1 MDRLAINFGVFF
13 GIIGLLISLIF
24 SLFSKNPIFV
34 ILTNIFV
41 STIVSVIIGI
51 VVFFILKQKVPEIL
65 EVFEGDSSSFRSYKE
80 QEEESFEGEYDYS
93 SDTLETSESLNL
105 TTSDDTTDEVQPIKI
120 DTSGEKTKHFGDHIV
135 VDKITIKNEPK
146 LMAEAIRT
154 MLSKDE

>member
-1 MDRLAINFGVFF
+1 MDRLAINFRVFF

-105 TTSDDTTDEVQPIKI
+105 ASSDDTTDEVQPIKI

>member
-41 STIVSVIIGI
+41 STIVSVILGI
-51 VVFFILKQKVPEIL
+51 VIFFILKQKVPEIL

-105 TTSDDTTDEVQPIKI
+105 ASSDDTTDEVQPIKI

>member
-13 GIIGLLISLIF
+13 GIVGLLISLIF
-24 SLFSKNPIFV
+24 SIFSKNPIFA
-34 ILTNIFV
+34 ILTNILI

-65 EVFEGDSSSFRSYKE
+65 EVFESETGSLRSYKE
-80 QEEESFEGEYDYS
+80 QEEEELEGVYDYS

-105 TTSDDTTDEVQPIKI
+105 SGSNDTTDEIAPIKVE
-120 DTSGEKTKHFGDHIV
+120 TSGEKTKHFGDHIV

>member
-24 SLFSKNPIFV
+24 SLFSKNPVFV

-105 TTSDDTTDEVQPIKI
+105 ASSDDTTDEVQPIKI

>member
-51 VVFFILKQKVPEIL
+51 VIFFILKQKVPEIL
-65 EVFEGDSSSFRSYKE
+65 DVFEGDSSSFRSYKE
-80 QEEESFEGEYDYS
+80 QEEENFEGEYDYS

-105 TTSDDTTDEVQPIKI
+105 ASSDDTTDEIQPIKI

>member
-80 QEEESFEGEYDYS
+80 QVEESFEGEYDYS

-105 TTSDDTTDEVQPIKI
+105 ASSDDTTDEVQPIKI

>member
-41 STIVSVIIGI
+41 STIVSAIIGI

-80 QEEESFEGEYDYS
+80 QEEENFEGEYDYS

-105 TTSDDTTDEVQPIKI
+105 ASSDDTTDEVQPIKI

>member
-13 GIIGLLISLIF
+13 GIIGFLISLIF
-24 SLFSKNPIFV
+24 SLFSKNPIFA
-34 ILTNIFV
+34 ILTNILI

-65 EVFEGDSSSFRSYKE
+65 EVFEGDSGSFRSYTEK
-80 QEEESFEGEYDYS
+80 EEEDFVGEYGYS
-93 SDTLETSESLNL
+93 NDSLESSESLNF
-105 TTSDDTTDEVQPIKI
+105 TTTDDTNDEIAPIKV
-120 DTSGEKTKHFGDHIV
+120 DTTVEKTKHFGDHIV

>member
-51 VVFFILKQKVPEIL
+51 VIFFILKQKVPEIL

-80 QEEESFEGEYDYS
+80 QEEENFEGEYDYS

-105 TTSDDTTDEVQPIKI
+105 ASSDDTTDEIQPIKI

>member
-1 MDRLAINFGVFF
+1 MDRLAINFVVFF

-105 TTSDDTTDEVQPIKI
+105 ASSDDTTDEVQPIKI

>member
-24 SLFSKNPIFV
+24 SLFSKNPIFA

-51 VVFFILKQKVPEIL
+51 VIFFILKQKVPEIL

-80 QEEESFEGEYDYS
+80 QEEENFEGEYDYS

-105 TTSDDTTDEVQPIKI
+105 ASSDDTTDEVQPIKI

-154 MLSKDE
+154 MLSNDE

>member
-105 TTSDDTTDEVQPIKI
+105 ASSDDTNDEVQPIKI

>member
-24 SLFSKNPIFV
+24 SLFSKNPIFA

-51 VVFFILKQKVPEIL
+51 VIFFILKQKVPEIL

-80 QEEESFEGEYDYS
+80 QEEENFEGEYDYS

-105 TTSDDTTDEVQPIKI
+105 ASSDDTTDEVQPIKI
-120 DTSGEKTKHFGDHIV
+120 DTSGDKTKHFGDHIV

>member
-80 QEEESFEGEYDYS
+80 QEEENFEGEYDYS

-105 TTSDDTTDEVQPIKI
+105 ANSDDTTDEVQPIKI
-120 DTSGEKTKHFGDHIV
+120 DTSGEKTKHFGDHII

>member
-65 EVFEGDSSSFRSYKE
+65 EVFEGDSSSLRSYKE

-105 TTSDDTTDEVQPIKI
+105 ASSDDTTDEIQPIKI

>member
-65 EVFEGDSSSFRSYKE
+65 DVFEGDSSSFRSYKE
-80 QEEESFEGEYDYS
+80 QEEENFEGEYDYS

-105 TTSDDTTDEVQPIKI
+105 ASSDDTTDEIQPIKI

>member
-1 MDRLAINFGVFF
+1 
-13 GIIGLLISLIF
+13 
-24 SLFSKNPIFV
+24 LFSKNPIFA

-51 VVFFILKQKVPEIL
+51 VIFFILKQKVPEIL

-80 QEEESFEGEYDYS
+80 QEEENFEGEYDYS

-105 TTSDDTTDEVQPIKI
+105 TSSDDTTDEVQPIKI

>member
-24 SLFSKNPIFV
+24 SLFSKNPIFA

-51 VVFFILKQKVPEIL
+51 VIFFILKQKVPEIL

-80 QEEESFEGEYDYS
+80 QEEENFEGEYDYS
-93 SDTLETSESLNL
+93 SDTLETS
-105 TTSDDTTDEVQPIKI
+105 
-120 DTSGEKTKHFGDHIV
+120 
-135 VDKITIKNEPK
+135 
-146 LMAEAIRT
+146 
-154 MLSKDE
+154 

>member
-80 QEEESFEGEYDYS
+80 QEEENFEGEYDYS

-105 TTSDDTTDEVQPIKI
+105 ASSDDTTDEVEPIKI

>member
-51 VVFFILKQKVPEIL
+51 VIFFILKQKVPEIL

-80 QEEESFEGEYDYS
+80 QEEENFEGEYDYS

-105 TTSDDTTDEVQPIKI
+105 ASSDDTTDEVQPIKI

>member
-80 QEEESFEGEYDYS
+80 QEEENFEGEYDYS

>member
-105 TTSDDTTDEVQPIKI
+105 ASSDDTTDEVQPIKI

>member
-51 VVFFILKQKVPEIL
+51 VIFFILKQKVPEIL

-80 QEEESFEGEYDYS
+80 QEEENFEGEYDYS

-105 TTSDDTTDEVQPIKI
+105 ASSDDTTDEVQPIKI
-120 DTSGEKTKHFGDHIV
+120 DTSGDKTKHFGDHIV

>member
-24 SLFSKNPIFV
+24 SLFSKNPIFA

-51 VVFFILKQKVPEIL
+51 VIFFILKQKVPEIL

-80 QEEESFEGEYDYS
+80 QEEENFEGEYDYS

-105 TTSDDTTDEVQPIKI
+105 ASSDDTTDEVQPIKI

>member
-13 GIIGLLISLIF
+13 GIVGLLISLIF

-34 ILTNIFV
+34 ILTNIFI

-51 VVFFILKQKVPEIL
+51 VIFFILKQKVPEIL

-80 QEEESFEGEYDYS
+80 QEEENFEGEYDYS

-105 TTSDDTTDEVQPIKI
+105 ASSDDTTDEVQPIKI

>member
-1 MDRLAINFGVFF
+1 
-13 GIIGLLISLIF
+13 
-24 SLFSKNPIFV
+24 LFSKNPIFV

-105 TTSDDTTDEVQPIKI
+105 ASSDDTTDEVQPIKI

>member
-24 SLFSKNPIFV
+24 SLFSKNPIFA

-51 VVFFILKQKVPEIL
+51 VIFFILKQKVPEIL

-80 QEEESFEGEYDYS
+80 QEEENFEGEYDYS

>member
-105 TTSDDTTDEVQPIKI
+105 ASSDDTTDEVQPIKI
-120 DTSGEKTKHFGDHIV
+120 DTSGEKNKTFW
-135 VDKITIKNEPK
+135 
-146 LMAEAIRT
+146 
-154 MLSKDE
+154 

>member
-41 STIVSVIIGI
+41 STIVSIVIGI
-51 VVFFILKQKVPEIL
+51 VIFFILKQKVPEIL

-80 QEEESFEGEYDYS
+80 QEEENFEGEYDYS

-105 TTSDDTTDEVQPIKI
+105 ASSDDTTDEVQPIKI

>member
-80 QEEESFEGEYDYS
+80 QEEENFEGEYDYS

-105 TTSDDTTDEVQPIKI
+105 ASSDDTTDEVQPIKI

>member
-1 MDRLAINFGVFF
+1 
-13 GIIGLLISLIF
+13 
-24 SLFSKNPIFV
+24 LFSKNPIFV

-105 TTSDDTTDEVQPIKI
+105 ASSDDTTDEVQPTKI

-135 VDKITIKNEPK
+135 VDKIIIKNEPK

>member
-105 TTSDDTTDEVQPIKI
+105 ANSDDTTDEVQPIKI

>member
-51 VVFFILKQKVPEIL
+51 VIFFILKQKVPEIL

-80 QEEESFEGEYDYS
+80 QEEENFEGEYDYS